1 MSPAISSLKF
11 PFALKSDQLAAV
23 ESWMNNGC
31 KGSVIYSTGTG
42 KTEIAFESARRA
54 CLKDTAANKYGTFNV
69 NTYNILFLVPRIV
82 LIEQNMTRLQKYN
95 IPVESIGAFYG
106 EKKNHKEI
114 TISTYQS
121 TVNNHKLIEDAKMV
135 ILDEVHLL
143 SNTAFSFKNL
153 FRIITSNPNRRILGL
168 TATINE
174 LDTRYKEIIEI
185 IPPVK
190 KYLIKEA
197 VDDGRL
203 AKPEIITIDV
213 TLTSE
218 EREIYKK
225 TSEMIRNLSY
235 KLNAYDPGVISKIL
249 YQGGMR
255 SKYAKEWFNQVK
267 IRKDLLNSSK
277 RKLDRAVT
285 IIEKHKNEKLMVF
298 SETIES
304 ITKLR
309 EILITKN
316 IGSEIIHSKIRTK
329 ERKSILEKW
338 GIEFFPLL
346 SVHTLEI
353 GFDIPQVGIA
363 IILSNTSN
371 INQIAQRIGRVIRKT
386 EEKNSASIYVIYAK
400 ETKDNNILRM
410 VDKAVGNKSNR
421 ATRVGTKQTKITDSF
436 E

>member
-1 MSPAISSLKF
+1 MPPAISSLKF
-11 PFALKSDQLAAV
+11 PFDLKSDQLAAV

-31 KGSVIYSTGTG
+31 KGSIIYSTGTG
-42 KTEIAFESARRA
+42 KTEIAFECARKA
-54 CLKDTAANKYGTFNV
+54 CIKDTTNSKDKANI

-82 LIEQNMTRLQKYN
+82 LIEQNITRLRKYN
-95 IPVESIGAFYG
+95 IPNESIGAFYG

-121 TVNNHKLIEDAKMV
+121 TINNHKLIEKARMV

-153 FRIITSNPNRRILGL
+153 FKVITSDPKRRILGL

-174 LDTRYKEIIEI
+174 RDSRYKEIIEI

-213 TLTSE
+213 ALTSE

-225 TSEMIRNLSY
+225 SSEMIRNLSY
-235 KLNAYDPGVISKIL
+235 KLNAYDPGLISRIL

-267 IRKDLLNSSK
+267 IRKDLLNSSR
-277 RKLDRAVT
+277 RKLDKAVT
-285 IIEKHKNEKLMVF
+285 IIEKHRNEKLMVF

-309 EILITKN
+309 EILITKD
-316 IGSEIIHSKIRTK
+316 IKSEIIHSKIKTK

-386 EEKNSASIYVIYAK
+386 EEKNSASIYLIYAK

-410 VDKAVGNKSNR
+410 VDKAVGNKSSKAIR
-421 ATRVGTKQTKITDSF
+421 KSTKQTKITDSF

>member
-1 MSPAISSLKF
+1 M
-11 PFALKSDQLAAV
+11 V
-23 ESWMNNGC
+23 
-31 KGSVIYSTGTG
+31 
-42 KTEIAFESARRA
+42 R
-54 CLKDTAANKYGTFNV
+54 
-69 NTYNILFLVPRIV
+69 
-82 LIEQNMTRLQKYN
+82 
-95 IPVESIGAFYG
+95 
-106 EKKNHKEI
+106 KKNHKEI

-153 FRIITSNPNRRILGL
+153 FKVITSNPRRRILGL

-174 LDTRYKEIIEI
+174 LDTRYKEIIDI

-190 KYLIKEA
+190 KYLIKQA

-213 TLTSE
+213 TLTNE

-235 KLNAYDPGVISKIL
+235 KLNAYDPGTISKIL

-255 SKYAKEWFNQVK
+255 AKYAKEWFNQVK

-285 IIEKHKNEKLMVF
+285 IIEKHRNDKLMIF

-304 ITKLR
+304 ITKLK

-316 IGSEIIHSKIRTK
+316 IKSEIIHSKIKTK
-329 ERKSILEKW
+329 ERKAILERW

-410 VDKAVGNKSNR
+410 VDKAVGNKSSKAMR
-421 ATRVGTKQTKITDSF
+421 KGTKQTKITDSF
-436 E
+436 K

>member
-1 MSPAISSLKF
+1 MSPAINSLKF
-11 PFALKSDQLAAV
+11 PFLLKPDQMEAV
-23 ESWMNNGC
+23 ESWLKNGC

-54 CLKDTAANKYGTFNV
+54 CLIDLRCKTDPTYSV
-69 NTYNILFLVPRIV
+69 DTYNILFLVPRIV
-82 LIEQNMTRLQKYN
+82 LIEQNILRLQRYG
-95 IPVESIGAFYG
+95 IPLQSIGAFYG

-121 TVNNHKLIEDAKMV
+121 TINNHQLIRDAKMV

-153 FRIITSNPNRRILGL
+153 FKIITANPNRKVLGL

-174 LDTRYKEIIEI
+174 LDPRYKEIIDI

-203 AKPEIITIDV
+203 AKPNIITIDV

-218 EREIYKK
+218 EREVYKK
-225 TSEMIRNLSY
+225 TSELIKNLSY
-235 KLNAYDPGVISKIL
+235 KLNAYDPAIISKVL

-255 SKYAKEWFNQVK
+255 AKYAKEWFNQVR
-267 IRKDLLNSSK
+267 IRKDLLNTSK
-277 RKLDRAVT
+277 RKLESAVT
-285 IIEKHKNEKLMVF
+285 IIEKHRNEKLMVF
-298 SETIES
+298 SETVES
-304 ITKLR
+304 ITKLK
-309 EILITKN
+309 EILASKN
-316 IGSEIIHSKIRTK
+316 IGSEIIHSKIKTK

-338 GIEFFPLL
+338 GTEFFPLL

-386 EEKNSASIYVIYAK
+386 KEKNTASIYLIYVK

-410 VDKAVGNKSNR
+410 VDKAVGNKSNKAIR
-421 ATRVGTKQTKITDSF
+421 KGTKQTKITDSF
-436 E
+436 